1 MPILRIIKSETNINF
16 MRIKKLTLFIS
27 SILFFLSLSLVFI
40 KGLNLGIDFT
50 GGSLIEV
57 RFKENIDL
65 NNLRMK
71 MNKLDLG
78 EIQLQTI
85 GNENDIVIKV
95 QDKKNNENTQ
105 SETIQII
112 KNNLSDKSVEYRR
125 AEFVGPKVGGELV
138 NAGIIAVIF
147 SLIGILIYIWIRF
160 QWNFALGAI
169 IALVH
174 DVILTLGFFSVLQ
187 LEFNLATVAA
197 VLTIAGYSIN
207 DTVVI
212 YDRIRDTMR
221 KYKQITF
228 DKVINISLN
237 GTLSRTLTTSIT
249 TLLALIALYTFG
261 GIVISSFIIA
271 LIWGVLIGTYS
282 SVYVAS
288 PILTYLKQDN
298 RQIKDGN

>member
-1 MPILRIIKSETNINF
+1 MPILRIIKSETDINF

-85 GNENDIVIKV
+85 GNGNDIVIKV

>member
-1 MPILRIIKSETNINF
+1 MPILRIFKSGTNIKF
-16 MRIKKLTLFIS
+16 MKIKKLTLIIS
-27 SILFFLSLSLVFI
+27 SILFFLSLALVFF

-112 KNNLSDKSVEYRR
+112 KKSLSDKSVEYRR
-125 AEFVGPKVGGELV
+125 AEFVGPKVGSELV

-147 SLIGILIYIWIRF
+147 SLIGILIYRWIRF
-160 QWNFALGAI
+160 QWNFAIGAI

-237 GTLSRTLTTSIT
+237 GTLSRTLTTSLT

-298 RQIKDGN
+298 RQIKNGN